1 LGKTFGIPGIFLEK
15 SILNNYVHR
24 KPPFSPEIIIKR
36 ALFFIPVFSGIS
48 DFLVF
53 IEFQELFGERGKA
66 REKRGKKGKKGNR
79 KHNGT
84 RKDKKTGHSSTQKK
98 ISPPRPQDTHMLGR
112 CNTLWPGT
120 AM

>member
-24 KPPFSPEIIIKR
+24 KPPFSAEIIIKR
-36 ALFFIPVFSGIS
+36 ALFFIPVFSGSS

-98 ISPPRPQDTHMLGR
+98 ISPSRPQDTHMLGR